1 MAASSLLRGVGR
13 KGARLRCGV
22 ACHWGGGKA
31 NAWVAH
37 LVRDAS
43 LLCSSRKSAVST
55 DMARSAGWR
64 WPAAD
69 CRAYPRVTMTSCA
82 FNGSVLARPSVL
94 CTPADVAGPSWH
106 FCRPSSF
113 LALLLVF
120 LPVCQPLNPT
130 STL

>member
-31 NAWVAH
+31 IAWVAH
-37 LVRDAS
+37 LVGDAS
-43 LLCSSRKSAVST
+43 LLCSSRKSAAST

-69 CRAYPRVTMTSCA
+69 CRAYPRVTMASCA
-82 FNGSVLARPSVL
+82 FNGSVLAKALGSLHSCRWWRD
-94 CTPADVAGPSWH
+94 PA

-113 LALLLVF
+113 LALLIVF
-120 LPVCQPLNPT
+120 LPVCQPLNPA